1 MKKLA
6 LSFAILS
13 AILQPALFAAP
24 ALAQNIHSWVSHN
37 GNDGNSCLMSAPCV
51 SFSHAL
57 ANTVDGGEVSCLD
70 SGGFAEPFT
79 VTISVN
85 INCSGAGG
93 YVVAPNDVVS
103 CGNYITINA
112 PGKIVTL
119 RGVDVTGVTG
129 FEFFCHPCLLL
140 VSMSALYHAT
150 LVRANR

>member
-24 ALAQNIHSWVSHN
+24 AQAQNIHSWVSHN